1 MTSIAEQVVDQSAH
15 KRRMNELI
23 HESLSEHVESQP
35 IAFFCECPSE
45 HCFET
50 VWQTAEEYEAVHRHT
65 RASLLAPGH

>member
-1 MTSIAEQVVDQSAH
+1 MTAVAEPTAHPSAH

-45 HCFET
+45 RCFET
-50 VWQTAEEYEAVHRHT
+50 VWRTVEEYKAVHHDP
-65 RASLLAPGH
+65 RASLLVSGH